1 MCPAQGKRSIGT
13 GTSVSMTSF
22 RGIRALTTLAV
33 ATAAG
38 PTSAA
43 SATSRLA
50 SVAERPQVA
59 SPGARVRRRASANSV
74 CTPRFVASS
83 SCHSSTITVS
93 RSAKRSWAFSSE
105 RRTESDSGVVTS
117 PSGQRFR
124 SRLRSAAVESPVR
137 SATCQCGARRRDDDA
152 GPLSAP
158 ESQSARSGRGRSSDR
173 RVSAASAR
181 SGVIQTTRGPLPT
194 GRSSTSPASSRAIAR
209 RRLWARAPSQ
219 AARVLPVP
227 VGACTNPLPPAA
239 AARHTCS

>member
-1 MCPAQGKRSIGT
+1 MS
-13 GTSVSMTSF
+13 SF
-22 RGIRALTTLAV
+22 RGILALTTLAV
-33 ATAAG
+33 ATPAG

-43 SATSRLA
+43 RASSRLA
-50 SVAERPQVA
+50 SVAESPHVA
-59 SPGARVRRRASANSV
+59 SPGARVRRRASASSV

-105 RRTESDSGVVTS
+105 RSTESDSGVVTS
-117 PSGQRFR
+117 PSGQRLR

-137 SATCQCGARRRDDDA
+137 SDTCQRGDRRRSPA
-152 GPLSAP
+152 
-158 ESQSARSGRGRSSDR
+158 SQSARSGRGRSSDR

-181 SGVIQTTRGPLPT
+181 SGVIHTTRGPLPT
-194 GRSSTSPASSRAIAR
+194 GRSSSPASSRAMAR

-227 VGACTNPLPPAA
+227 VGACTKPLPPAA

>member
-13 GTSVSMTSF
+13 GTSVSMSSF
-22 RGIRALTTLAV
+22 RGILALTTLAV
-33 ATAAG
+33 ATPAG

-43 SATSRLA
+43 RAASRLA

-59 SPGARVRRRASANSV
+59 RPGARVRRRASASSV
-74 CTPRFVASS
+74 CTPRFVARS

-105 RRTESDSGVVTS
+105 RSTESDSGVVTS
-117 PSGQRFR
+117 PSGQRLR

-137 SATCQCGARRRDDDA
+137 SATCQRGARRRDDDA

-158 ESQSARSGRGRSSDR
+158 ASQSARSGRGRSSDR

-194 GRSSTSPASSRAIAR
+194 GRSSSLASSRAIAR

-227 VGACTNPLPPAA
+227 VGACTKPLPPAA